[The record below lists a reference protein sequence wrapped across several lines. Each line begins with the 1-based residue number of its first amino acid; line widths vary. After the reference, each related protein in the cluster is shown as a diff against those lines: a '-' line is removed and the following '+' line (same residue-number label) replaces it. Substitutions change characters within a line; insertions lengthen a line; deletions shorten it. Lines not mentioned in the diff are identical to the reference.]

1 MMEELL
7 KTMLLGAPNLV
18 VAIYILWRQE
28 ARIERLL
35 ERQDARFELILGALL
50 KELAQEAVKVAQQR
64 EAP

>member
-28 ARIERLL
+28 TRIEMLL
-35 ERQDARFELILGALL
+35 EQQDARFELILSALL